1 MTTQTYQEAS
11 RTLLAQ
17 AEAELG
23 LGDVRQASEKGW
35 GAAAQML
42 KAVAQ
47 QRGWAHQSHA
57 ALYRTISRLVSETGD
72 DEIRRLFHVAG
83 SLHTNFYENPQTMW
97 PPAWPTS
104 DGSWTNWRRSRK
116 AGQ

>member
-1 MTTQTYQEAS
+1 MTTQTHQEAS

-83 SLHTNFYENPQTMW
+83 SLHTNFYENWDT
-97 PPAWPTS
+97 A
-104 DGSWTNWRRSRK
+104 DNVAAGLADIRK
-116 AGQ
+116 FLDKLVPLA